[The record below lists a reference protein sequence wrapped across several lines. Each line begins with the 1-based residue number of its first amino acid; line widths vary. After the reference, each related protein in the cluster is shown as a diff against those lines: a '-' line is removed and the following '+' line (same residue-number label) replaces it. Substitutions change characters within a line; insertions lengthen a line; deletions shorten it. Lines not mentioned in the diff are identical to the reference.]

1 MVSKWFPYQNP
12 LNVSLIELSGM
23 NAFAMKLESR
33 QPLTVANKEKA
44 KDLSGPKKSKSIKKR
59 NVSNNRDKDALVNN
73 DGLGREFCNDYDLN
87 SENINI
93 LKTFESSKETR
104 FKKMSLKVDKMFS
117 ESDKIQERLQRS
129 LR

>member
-1 MVSKWFPYQNP
+1 
-12 LNVSLIELSGM
+12 M

-33 QPLTVANKEKA
+33 QPLTVANKEKSN
-44 KDLSGPKKSKSIKKR
+44 DLSEPKKSKSIKKR
-59 NVSNNRDKDALVNN
+59 NVSNNRDKDALLNN
-73 DGLGREFCNDYDLN
+73 DGLGREFCNEYDLN

-93 LKTFESSKETR
+93 LKTFESSKESR
-104 FKKMSLKVDKMFS
+104 FKKMSLKADKMFS

>member
-33 QPLTVANKEKA
+33 QPLTVANKEKS